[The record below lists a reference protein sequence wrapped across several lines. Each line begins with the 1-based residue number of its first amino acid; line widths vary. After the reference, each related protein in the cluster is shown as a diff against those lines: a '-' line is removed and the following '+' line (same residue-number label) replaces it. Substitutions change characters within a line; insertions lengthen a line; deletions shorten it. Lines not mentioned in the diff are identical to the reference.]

1 MTAVDQQRL
10 RTLFDNVAERSF
22 PPADGKVEV
31 LPSPSGL
38 CDIVLAFT
46 NRAVVAADLPEDWVK
61 RHVTAPHVE
70 EHEHHPVLGPHFLA
84 ALAERLGTPPAGT
97 SMLLAAPSEP
107 MRTVVLEPGGAD
119 PAGWA
124 DYRVGV
130 RNFRYSGPGGAGSVS
145 LGYGPAGR
153 ADVWIGLDVEAALA
167 SPVRGRD
174 VLAAARSLVAPDTAL
189 FASVPVHSARS
200 IRMAVAAGFRPVGAE
215 VLFCTRSAG

>member
-1 MTAVDQQRL
+1 VTVATQHRL
-10 RTLFDNVAERSF
+10 KALFDNAAERSF

-31 LPSPSGL
+31 LPSPTGP
-38 CDIVLAFT
+38 CDVVLAFT
-46 NRAVVAADLPEDWVK
+46 NHAVVAADLPAHWVEL
-61 RHVTAPHVE
+61 HVTDPPLE

-107 MRTVVLEPGGAD
+107 TRTVALEPGGQD

-124 DYRVGV
+124 DCRLGV
-130 RNFRYSGPGGAGSVS
+130 RNFRYSGLGGTGSVS

-153 ADVWIGLDVEAALA
+153 ADVWIGVDGESALA

-174 VLAAARSLVAPDTAL
+174 LLSAARSLVEPGTAL

-200 IRMAVAAGFRPVGAE
+200 IRMAVATGFRPVGAE
-215 VLFCTRSAG
+215 VLFCTRNAG